1 MNWKIDDSIN
11 TCMVNDISEI
21 SIAVNNV
28 MEEKSEFLIL
38 EPAEQI
44 NGCNYMQVCR
54 SGPDIIYIEVNMYN
68 MSDMN
73 SVFCAECST
82 DKAIHILTAFYSE
95 NIIPDLNKWIT
106 GGMEVY
112 YATSHELI

>member
-1 MNWKIDDSIN
+1 MEWKIDDSIN
-11 TCMVNDISEI
+11 ICMVNDSYDIT
-21 SIAVNNV
+21 IAVKNV
-28 MEEKSEFLIL
+28 MNEKSEFVIL
-38 EPAEQI
+38 EHSEQV
-44 NGCNYMQVCR
+44 NGCNYMQVCS
-54 SGPDIIYIEVNMYN
+54 SGPDKIYIEVNMYN

-82 DKAIHILTAFYSE
+82 DKAIQILTSFYSE
-95 NIIPDLNKWIT
+95 NTIPDLNNWIT